1 MKDEIEKI
9 YQSITDGKISKDDG
23 CKKITEIIFNHKRDF
38 NLTRLTEDEFQ
49 DFLIFMLGKLDDVMK
64 KYDKDQGCFFN
75 FLYGSIKFAYSYWNL
90 KNYRERQNSY
100 FRNYMNYEILENE
113 TCVQEDLFN
122 NEQEVIEN
130 QIDKNNKSTRELE
143 DDNKNCFT
151 ILHSAIRFNR
161 NSKPDEQYVNTILI
175 IMLKSCFFLTDDLIE
190 RISEFTKIDID
201 TLNEYIKSAKKNI
214 QKKEKRYNE
223 YLARRD
229 KLYYCSNKTMVKK
242 IFLNDKNLNTSVTDL
257 IYKKYKGKWKYYI
270 NKSNEFYKSITPSN
284 RVISEILNIEERKV
298 SYIIRKIRT
307 AVMDNEKL
315 KC

>member
-1 MKDEIEKI
+1 
-9 YQSITDGKISKDDG
+9 
-23 CKKITEIIFNHKRDF
+23 
-38 NLTRLTEDEFQ
+38 
-49 DFLIFMLGKLDDVMK
+49 
-64 KYDKDQGCFFN
+64 
-75 FLYGSIKFAYSYWNL
+75 
-90 KNYRERQNSY
+90 
-100 FRNYMNYEILENE
+100 
-113 TCVQEDLFN
+113 
-122 NEQEVIEN
+122 
-130 QIDKNNKSTRELE
+130 
-143 DDNKNCFT
+143 
-151 ILHSAIRFNR
+151 
-161 NSKPDEQYVNTILI
+161 
-175 IMLKSCFFLTDDLIE
+175 MLKSCFFLTDDLIK

-242 IFLNDKNLNTSVTDL
+242 IFLNEKNLNTSVTDL